1 MYLSFSFERLFAGF
15 GQLLF
20 TDFFFFFFSFVFS
33 QDQGLK
39 HATLKE
45 LTSTN
50 DKEMAG

>member
-20 TDFFFFFFSFVFS
+20 TDFFFFLSFVFS